1 LASRSQD
8 LTAEDDATM
17 AAHDDMREEIRS
29 LESRFDGLEKKVDQL
44 PTKDD
49 LSRFATKDDLLRFAT
64 KDDLVAFKDEIINN
78 FRILAEDAKDSAKKA
93 AEGFGATLYRIE
105 TDLADLNTKMD
116 TKFSDHDKALGDHN
130 ERLMTLERARRR
142 SRRS

>member
-1 LASRSQD
+1 M
-8 LTAEDDATM
+8 ATN
-17 AAHDDMREEIRS
+17 DDMREEILG

-49 LSRFATKDDLLRFAT
+49 LSKFATKH
-64 KDDLVAFKDEIINN
+64 DLVAFKDEIINN

-93 AEGFGATLYRIE
+93 AEGFGVTLGRIE
-105 TDLADLNTKMD
+105 TDLADLNKKLD

-130 ERLMTLERARRR
+130 QRLMTLERARRR
-142 SRRS
+142 GRRS